1 MNKSN
6 GKFITIEGQDGAGKS
21 TNLDVVLASL
31 QDANIEVVVTREP
44 GGTPLGEKLR
54 SMVLSSTD
62 QDFGA
67 MAELLLIFAARA
79 QHIQEVILPALEAG
93 KWVLCDRFTDAT
105 FAYQGGGRGLDNN
118 KINELESLV
127 QGELQPDLTLL
138 LDVPVEIGEHRAG
151 MRSAP
156 DRFER
161 QKSEFK
167 ARVRQ
172 TYLERA
178 EAYPERFRVIDAG
191 EEIDAVKSQVS
202 SVIADFVAQNI

>member
-1 MNKSN
+1 MNKTS

-21 TNLDVVLASL
+21 TNLEVALASL
-31 QDANIEVVVTREP
+31 QASNIDVVVTREP

-62 QDFGA
+62 QDFGS

-79 QHIQEVILPALEAG
+79 QHIEEVIQPALEAG

-105 FAYQGGGRGLDNN
+105 FAYQGGGRGLDTN
-118 KINELESLV
+118 KIIELELLV
-127 QGELQPDLTLL
+127 QGKLQPDLTLL
-138 LDVPVEIGEHRAG
+138 LDVQVEIGEQRAG

-161 QKSEFK
+161 QQSEFK

-178 EAYPERFRVIDAG
+178 EAYPQRFRIVDAG
-191 EEIDAVKSQVS
+191 NEIETVKADVS
-202 SVIADFVAQNI
+202 SAINDFVTQNI

>member
-118 KINELESLV
+118 KINELELLV

>member
-67 MAELLLIFAARA
+67 MAELLLFKPGA
-79 QHIQEVILPALEAG
+79 
-93 KWVLCDRFTDAT
+93 C
-105 FAYQGGGRGLDNN
+105 GRS
-118 KINELESLV
+118 IWW
-127 QGELQPDLTLL
+127 
-138 LDVPVEIGEHRAG
+138 R
-151 MRSAP
+151 
-156 DRFER
+156 
-161 QKSEFK
+161 K
-167 ARVRQ
+167 AH
-172 TYLERA
+172 
-178 EAYPERFRVIDAG
+178 
-191 EEIDAVKSQVS
+191 
-202 SVIADFVAQNI
+202 

>member
-1 MNKSN
+1 MC
-6 GKFITIEGQDGAGKS
+6 I
-21 TNLDVVLASL
+21 
-31 QDANIEVVVTREP
+31 R
-44 GGTPLGEKLR
+44 
-54 SMVLSSTD
+54 
-62 QDFGA
+62 
-67 MAELLLIFAARA
+67 
-79 QHIQEVILPALEAG
+79 
-93 KWVLCDRFTDAT
+93 
-105 FAYQGGGRGLDNN
+105 
-118 KINELESLV
+118 
-127 QGELQPDLTLL
+127 
-138 LDVPVEIGEHRAG
+138 
-151 MRSAP
+151 

>member
-1 MNKSN
+1 MNKIN

-31 QDANIEVVVTREP
+31 HGANIDVVVTREP

-118 KINELESLV
+118 KINELELLV

-138 LDVPVEIGEHRAG
+138 LDVSVETGEHRAG